1 MFNVAQALIV
11 KIHLD
16 GIKLCNTTRKK
27 TRETLKLYTIKLRF
41 RVEN

>member
-16 GIKLCNTTRKK
+16 GIKMCNTTRKK
-27 TRETLKLYTIKLRF
+27 LEKL
-41 RVEN
+41 